1 MRYDVLTQEAMRQV
15 VRNSLIRVAE
25 EGRLPGNH
33 HFYIAFRTDLPEVK
47 LADELRERH
56 PEEITIVLQHRFWNL
71 EVHEDAFEVELTF
84 NNVPQHLYIPFS
96 AIRAFYDPSVE
107 FGLQF
112 HVEPD
117 AESGPES
124 LQETATS
131 VGPKVPKTDEAP
143 TDTGEAEDI
152 DLLEDEETEHDA
164 QVVQLDAFRKK

>member
-15 VRNSLIRVAE
+15 VRNALIRVAE

-117 AESGPES
+117 ASPTSEPLQAAPAIIAPEIS
-124 LQETATS
+124 KTAT
-131 VGPKVPKTDEAP
+131 AP
-143 TDTGEAEDI
+143 DDAPEV
-152 DLLEDEETEHDA
+152 EETEHPEDTA
-164 QVVQLDAFRKK
+164 QEAEVVQLDAFRKK